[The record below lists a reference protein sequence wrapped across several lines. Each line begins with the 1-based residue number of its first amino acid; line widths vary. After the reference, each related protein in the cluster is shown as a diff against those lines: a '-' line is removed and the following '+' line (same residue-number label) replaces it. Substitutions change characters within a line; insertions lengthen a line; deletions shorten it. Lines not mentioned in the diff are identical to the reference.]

1 MISSES
7 FNEPIEVGMMHAKL
21 YGSILM
27 LRLCLS
33 FGLLGFATNT
43 SAADSVMD
51 ILKPYYLL
59 YNEALQCYGVIAP
72 SGSVN
77 GLTNEPYMTGYCIDI
92 DRQKVIETDKGKRL
106 YILITGDVSFD
117 ENGEEVLRGH
127 AASGLVGMFVLKPNG
142 KGWQVESGNPT
153 MNAGSYGLGL
163 GGWDLKQFAPNT
175 WGFMNE
181 HGDTHQGYTSTSFLI
196 LTPNGRGIMENW
208 IGASFDSGG
217 SDGCGGQ
224 GQRLCNDRSADLEI
238 DTSKTVNGFYPLKL
252 TVNGYN
258 QGKTYKNSIF
268 SINYQKDKGYIE
280 PNEYPLKDN
289 Y

>member
-1 MISSES
+1 MY
-7 FNEPIEVGMMHAKL
+7 AKL
-21 YGSILM
+21 HESILI
-27 LRLCLS
+27 LKLFLS
-33 FGLLGFATNT
+33 FGLLGFVTNA
-43 SAADSVMD
+43 SAAASVMD
-51 ILKPYYLL
+51 ILKPYYPL
-59 YNEALQCYGVIAP
+59 YNKALKCHGAIAP

-127 AASGLVGMFVLKPNG
+127 AASGLVGMFVLKPKG
-142 KGWQVESGNPT
+142 KGWQVESANPT

-181 HGDTHQGYTSTSFLI
+181 HGDTHQGYTSTSFVI
-196 LTPNGRGIMENW
+196 LTPKGRGIVENW
-208 IGASFDSGG
+208 IGADFDSGG
-217 SDGCGGQ
+217 SDRCGGQ
-224 GQRLCNDRSADLEI
+224 KQPRCNDMNASLNI

-258 QGKTYKNSIF
+258 QGKTYKNSLF
-268 SINYQKDKGYIE
+268 YINYQKDKGYIE
-280 PNEYPLKDN
+280 PKDYPLKDN

>member
-27 LRLCLS
+27 LRLYLS

-51 ILKPYYLL
+51 ILKPYYPL
-59 YNEALQCYGVIAP
+59 YNEALQCHGVIAP

-142 KGWQVESGNPT
+142 KGWQVESANPT

-175 WGFMNE
+175 WSFMNE
-181 HGDTHQGYTSTSFLI
+181 HGDTHQGYTSTSFVI
-196 LTPNGRGIMENW
+196 LTPNGRGIMESW

-252 TVNGYN
+252 IVNGYN

>member
-1 MISSES
+1 MFKSNLVLLSLRKVAFVIIVSS
-7 FNEPIEVGMMHAKL
+7 ICGIA
-21 YGSILM
+21 
-27 LRLCLS
+27 
-33 FGLLGFATNT
+33 

-51 ILKPYYLL
+51 ILKPYYPL
-59 YNEALQCYGVIAP
+59 YNEALGCHGAIAP

-77 GLTNEPYMTGYCIDI
+77 GLTREPYMTGYCIDI

-117 ENGEEVLRGH
+117 KNGKEVLRGH
-127 AASGLVGMFVLKPNG
+127 GASGLVGMFVLKPKG
-142 KGWQVESGNPT
+142 EGWQVESANT
-153 MNAGSYGLGL
+153 YMNAGSWGLGL
-163 GGWDLKQFAPNT
+163 GGWDLEQFAPNT

-181 HGDTHQGYTSTSFLI
+181 HGDTHQGYTSTSFVI
-196 LTPNGRGIMENW
+196 LTPDGRGIIENW
-208 IGASFDSGG
+208 IGAGFDSGG

-238 DTSKTVNGFYPLKL
+238 DTSKTVNGFYRLKL

-268 SINYQKDKGYIE
+268 YINYQKDKGYIE
-280 PNEYPLKDN
+280 PNDYPLKDN

>member
-1 MISSES
+1 
-7 FNEPIEVGMMHAKL
+7 MMHAKL

-27 LRLCLS
+27 LRLYLS

-51 ILKPYYLL
+51 ILKPYYPL
-59 YNEALQCYGVIAP
+59 YNEALGCHGAIAP

-77 GLTNEPYMTGYCIDI
+77 GLTREAYMTGYCIDI

-106 YILITGDVSFD
+106 YIVMKGNASFNED
-117 ENGEEVLRGH
+117 GEALEYTDTRFD
-127 AASGLVGMFVLKPNG
+127 SGLVGMFVLKPKG
-142 KGWQVESGNPT
+142 EGWQVESANPY
-153 MNAGSYGLGL
+153 MNAGSNGLGL
-163 GGWDLKQFAPNT
+163 SGWDLEQFATNT
-175 WGFMNE
+175 WGFINE
-181 HGDTHQGYTSTSFLI
+181 HGDTHQGYTSTSFVI

-208 IGASFDSGG
+208 IGAGFDSDG
-217 SDGCGGQ
+217 SDSCGGK

-268 SINYQKDKGYIE
+268 SINYQKNKGYIE